1 VTAGVTFS
9 LDGDDVTVE
18 VSDISL
24 LDALRDHLDVRSVK
38 DGCSPQGQCG
48 CCTVLVDGS
57 PRVACVT
64 PVRRVAGREITTVD
78 GLGEAGERWAEAF
91 LQAGASQCGFCTPGM
106 IVRLEALRT
115 EQGLDD
121 PDKVAHALLAHQCRC
136 TGWQTIAETPV
147 RLDAPAPPRD
157 LDAAQQRATL
167 EGGVAQRVGATI
179 ALGRGGF
186 SDDEAPVDALVAVPD
201 GAGGWSVGE
210 SLAEARVKAG
220 KVQGRRSTVDPT
232 PPLELPAVDG
242 ATATLRTSWV
252 DPGYLET
259 DATWCAPGGEP
270 ASLLG
275 NGGAFGAKT
284 SRELPAVARRLAD
297 EHGRP
302 VRLRWSRED
311 SVRLGPKRP
320 PVAGAARPDGTGSL
334 VIARTPG
341 IVEAVAGVAPGLAV
355 TEVDVPGP
363 ATSSTLRSAGVLEA
377 LVLLAGARGSAGRIE
392 LPGGGAAEVALTSRG
407 TIEVGVWA
415 GDPLDEITLRSYAIG
430 AAHMGISL
438 VTSEAIAVDDDG
450 EVLDLTVRS
459 LRILRAVD
467 TPPIEV
473 AIHSGG
479 PAVNG
484 SDAVFCAAAAATWL
498 HLGCP
503 TDWPAAKLPD
513 SRP

>member
-1 VTAGVTFS
+1 MTDGVTFS

-57 PRVACVT
+57 PRVSCVT

-78 GLGEAGERWAEAF
+78 GLGDAGERWAEAF
-91 LQAGASQCGFCTPGM
+91 LQAGASQCGFCTPGI
-106 IVRLEALRT
+106 IVRLEALRA

-147 RLDAPAPPRD
+147 RFAEPAAPRD
-157 LDAAQQRATL
+157 LDAAQRRATI
-167 EGGVAQRVGATI
+167 EGGVAQRAGAAV

-210 SLAEARVKAG
+210 SLGEARARAG

-232 PPLELPAVDG
+232 PPLELPVVDG
-242 ATATLRTSWV
+242 ATARLRTSWV

-284 SRELPAVARRLAD
+284 SSGLPDVARRLAD

-302 VRLRWSRED
+302 VRVRWSRED
-311 SVRLGPKRP
+311 SLRLGPKRP

-334 VIARTPG
+334 AVARTPG
-341 IVEAVAGVAPGLAV
+341 IVQAVAEVAPGLEV
-355 TEVDVPGP
+355 TEVDLPGP
-363 ATSSTLRSAGVLEA
+363 PTSSALRAAGVLEA
-377 LVLLAGARGSAGRIE
+377 LVLLAGARGSVGRIE
-392 LPGGGAAEVALTSRG
+392 LPGGGAAEVVITNG
-407 TIEVGVWA
+407 DTIEVEVWA
-415 GDPLDEITLRSYAIG
+415 GEPLDEITLRSYAIG
-430 AAHMGISL
+430 ATHMGISL

-450 EVLDLTVRS
+450 EILDLTMRS
-459 LRILRAVD
+459 LQILRAVD

-473 AIHSGG
+473 SIHPGG

-498 HLGCP
+498 QLGCP
-503 TDWPAAKLPD
+503 TDWPATKLSD
-513 SRP
+513 SKP